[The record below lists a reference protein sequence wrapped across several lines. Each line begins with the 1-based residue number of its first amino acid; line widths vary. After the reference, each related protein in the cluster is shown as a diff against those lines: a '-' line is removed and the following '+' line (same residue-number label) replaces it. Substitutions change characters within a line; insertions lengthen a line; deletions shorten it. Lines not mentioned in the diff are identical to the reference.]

1 MGIEVDPADDQHW
14 NALCA
19 YAKWSIN
26 VNLYGADGEDLGG
39 FYDSGSSI
47 VASLTTSEAAQLS
60 ARTADIGPLVL
71 LKEVHARRKQEQK
84 ARRFSTAHERRFLNC
99 DVRTP

>member
-19 YAKWSIN
+19 YAPWSIN

-47 VASLTTSEAAQLS
+47 VASLTPSEAAQLS

-84 ARRFSTAHERRFLNC
+84 ARRFLRR
-99 DVRTP
+99 RTRDGS